1 MTAAGLS
8 EKNIRLI
15 RTYERDGDIQH
26 VQVQGIAKIKYM
38 WQFPKKSIKN
48 RINCANERKLTA
60 SSYFVHK

>member
-26 VQVQGIAKIKYM
+26 VQAQGIAKIKYM
-38 WQFPKKSIKN
+38 WQFPKKKY
-48 RINCANERKLTA
+48 K
-60 SSYFVHK
+60 K